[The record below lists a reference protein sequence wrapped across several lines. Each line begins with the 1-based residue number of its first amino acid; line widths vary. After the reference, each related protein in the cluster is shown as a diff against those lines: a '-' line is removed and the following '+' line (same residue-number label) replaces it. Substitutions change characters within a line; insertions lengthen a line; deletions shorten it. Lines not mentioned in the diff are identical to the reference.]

1 MGANTEICMRIKNVN
16 MYIQFRCEI
25 KPIPESEQEKYHI
38 QYVTPP
44 HEPDHWR
51 PTINAD
57 VHRRV
62 VPGTQNSQGKGV
74 WEVVEVLVA
83 SVCCLASG
91 SAAP

>member
-44 HEPDHWR
+44 HEPRWQKQYR
-51 PTINAD
+51 T
-57 VHRRV
+57 
-62 VPGTQNSQGKGV
+62 TQKNTQKHVFLGLTKNIEKHQGAG
-74 WEVVEVLVA
+74 
-83 SVCCLASG
+83 G
-91 SAAP
+91 GGG